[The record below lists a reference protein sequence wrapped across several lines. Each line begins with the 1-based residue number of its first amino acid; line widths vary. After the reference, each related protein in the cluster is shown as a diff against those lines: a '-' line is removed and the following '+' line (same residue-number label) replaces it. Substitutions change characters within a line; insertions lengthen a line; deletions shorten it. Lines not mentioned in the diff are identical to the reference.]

1 MTNLTNMK
9 GLRKMIVVAL
19 TDYPFELIPASND
32 MTGIGALQP
41 ANECQSK
48 DAQQQ
53 ILYDLSGRSTSLPLL
68 RGVYLKNGKKYW
80 RK

>member
-1 MTNLTNMK
+1 MK

-32 MTGIGALQP
+32 MTGIGTLQP
-41 ANECQSK
+41 ANECQS

-80 RK
+80 CK